1 MRPLAR
7 PPWLPAALALLL
19 LSLTGCVERALLIRS
34 EPAGAR
40 VFVDGASLGE
50 TPLRMPFDF
59 YGTREVMVRWEP
71 TELGETSYA
80 PVTEQ
85 VELNAPWYQYFP
97 IDLLA
102 EFVWPG
108 TIVDEHLFECTLRP
122 QSLGA
127 MEARFEESA
136 RAAGLSFPKDAPAPG
151 DGGDR

>member
-97 IDLLA
+97 I
-102 EFVWPG
+102 
-108 TIVDEHLFECTLRP
+108 I
-122 QSLGA
+122 
-127 MEARFEESA
+127 
-136 RAAGLSFPKDAPAPG
+136 KYIK
-151 DGGDR
+151 